1 MLYNHIMELLYK
13 FRGVI
18 NLLPT
23 INFGG
28 FNVSR
33 LIIGGNP
40 FSGNSHVSAEMDEEM
55 EDYFTTENIK
65 KTLFRCQECGVN
77 TMQLR
82 ADRHIFRIMREFRQ
96 EGGTMNWIAQTIPE
110 IGAFEGNIKQI
121 VKNNPIAIYHH
132 GTVTDDLFKKRQ
144 YADIEKRLRI
154 IRETG
159 KMVGLGTHM
168 PEVIE
173 YAEEHN
179 WDIDFYMASVHN
191 LSKINRISSAV
202 TGKSN
207 SEEPFDDE
215 DRHIMYKTIRSVQKP
230 CLAFKILGATRKCE
244 STVTIRAAFEEAFS
258 NIKPIDAIVVGMF
271 PKARDQVYENATM
284 IEEILK

>member
-1 MLYNHIMELLYK
+1 M
-13 FRGVI
+13 
-18 NLLPT
+18 LPT

-28 FNVSR
+28 HNVSR

-40 FSGNSHVSAEMDEEM
+40 FSGNSHVSSAMDEEM

-65 KTLFRCQECGVN
+65 KTLFRCQECGIN

-82 ADRHIFRIMREFRQ
+82 ADKHIFRIMREFHL
-96 EGGTMNWIAQTIPE
+96 EGGNLHWIAQTAPE
-110 IGAFEGNIKQI
+110 IGSFEGNIKQLI
-121 VKNNPIAIYHH
+121 KYNPIAIYHH
-132 GTVTDDLFKKRQ
+132 GTVTDSLFKNGKYDEIKNRLKILRQ
-144 YADIEKRLRI
+144 
-154 IRETG
+154 TG
-159 KMVGLGTHM
+159 KLVGLGTHM

-179 WDIDFYMASVHN
+179 WDIDFYMASIHN
-191 LSKINRISSAV
+191 LSKIDRVSSAV

-215 DRHIMYKTIRSVQKP
+215 DRKIMYHTIRSTEKP
-230 CLAFKILGATRKCE
+230 CLAFKILGATRKCQSPE
-244 STVTIRAAFEEAFS
+244 TVKAAFEEAFE

-271 PKARDQVYENATM
+271 PKVRDQVYENAKM

>member
-1 MLYNHIMELLYK
+1 M
-13 FRGVI
+13 
-18 NLLPT
+18 LLPT
-23 INFGG
+23 IKLGEFD
-28 FNVSR
+28 VSR

-40 FSGNSHVSAEMDEEM
+40 FSGNSHVSSAMDAEM

-65 KTLFRCQECGVN
+65 KTLLRCQECGVN

-82 ADRHIFRIMREFRQ
+82 ADKHIFRIIREFRLD
-96 EGGTMNWIAQTIPE
+96 GGNLHWIAQTAPE
-110 IGAFEGNIKQI
+110 MGSYRGNINQI
-121 VKNNPIAIYHH
+121 LKYDPIAIYHH
-132 GTVTDDLFKKRQ
+132 GTVTDDMFKNGQ
-144 YADIEKRLRI
+144 IEELKERLQI

-159 KMVGLGTHM
+159 KSVGLGTHM

-191 LSKINRISSAV
+191 LSKIDRVSSAI

-207 SEEPFDDE
+207 TDEPFDDE
-215 DRHIMYKTIRSVQKP
+215 DREIMYKTIRSTSKP

-244 STVTIRAAFEEAFS
+244 SSESVKAAFQEAFD
-258 NIKPIDAIVVGMF
+258 NIKPTDAVVVGMF
-271 PKARDQVYENATM
+271 PKEKDQVLENS
-284 IEEILK
+284 EFVREILK

>member
-1 MLYNHIMELLYK
+1 M
-13 FRGVI
+13 
-18 NLLPT
+18 LLPT
-23 INFGG
+23 IKLGEFD
-28 FNVSR
+28 VSR

-40 FSGNSHVSAEMDEEM
+40 FSGNSHVSSAMDTEM

-82 ADRHIFRIMREFRQ
+82 ADKHIFRIIREFRLD
-96 EGGTMNWIAQTIPE
+96 GGNLHWIAQTAPE
-110 IGAFEGNIKQI
+110 MGSYRGNINQI
-121 VKNNPIAIYHH
+121 LKYDPIAIYHH
-132 GTVTDDLFKKRQ
+132 GTVTDDMFKNGQ
-144 YADIEKRLRI
+144 IEELKERLLI

-159 KMVGLGTHM
+159 KSVGLGTHM

-191 LSKINRISSAV
+191 LSKIDRVSSAI

-207 SEEPFDDE
+207 TDEPFDDE
-215 DRHIMYKTIRSVQKP
+215 DREIMYKTIRSTSKP

-244 STVTIRAAFEEAFS
+244 SSESVKAAFQEAFD
-258 NIKPIDAIVVGMF
+258 NIKPTDAVVVGMF
-271 PKARDQVYENATM
+271 PKEKDQVLENS
-284 IEEILK
+284 EFVREILK